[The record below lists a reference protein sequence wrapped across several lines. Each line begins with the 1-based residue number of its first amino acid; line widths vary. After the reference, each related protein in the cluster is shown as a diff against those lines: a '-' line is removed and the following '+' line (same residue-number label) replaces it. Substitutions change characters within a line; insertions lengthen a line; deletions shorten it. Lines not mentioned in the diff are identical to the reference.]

1 MKPFRLSCVLA
12 LAGAA
17 FAAQTA
23 SAADLVEPPTP
34 EAVAADVLLWSGT
47 YAGVYGSY
55 SFLDIDPSVGNA
67 HGLGAGIYA
76 GYNRQFPTNWVAGVE
91 GTAGINDAGGS
102 GGGISVEQDWEASLR
117 GRMGYAFENS
127 LVYGLA
133 GVAGSRFS
141 AADATGSDAKV
152 HLGWQIG
159 AGLETFLTKNVTAR
173 IEYDF
178 TDYGSRDHSL
188 GAGATGIDASGHAL
202 KLGLGLKF

>member
-1 MKPFRLSCVLA
+1 MAKFRVPVLA
-12 LAGAA
+12 SLAA
-17 FAAQTA
+17 FAATPA
-23 SAADLVEPPTP
+23 PAADLVEPPTAP
-34 EAVAADVLLWSGT
+34 DVVATDVLLWSGT
-47 YAGVYGSY
+47 YAGIYGSW
-55 SFLDIDPSVGNA
+55 SFLTVDPSVDNA

-76 GYNRQFPTNWVAGVE
+76 GYNRQFRTNWVAGIE
-91 GTAGINDAGGS
+91 GTAGVSDAGGS
-102 GGGISVEQDWEASLR
+102 GGGLSVEQDWEASLR

-133 GVAGSRFS
+133 GIAGSRFS

-159 AGLETFLTKNVTAR
+159 AGLETFLTENVTAR

-178 TDYGSRDHSL
+178 TDYGARDHAL
-188 GAGATGIDASGHAL
+188 GAGTTGIDVSGHAV